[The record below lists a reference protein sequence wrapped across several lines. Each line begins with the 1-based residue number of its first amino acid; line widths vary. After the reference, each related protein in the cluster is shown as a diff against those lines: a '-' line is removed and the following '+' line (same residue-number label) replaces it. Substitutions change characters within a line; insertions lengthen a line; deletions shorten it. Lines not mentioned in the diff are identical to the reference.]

1 MDISGLIDSK
11 LDDLRELCRRFQVK
25 RLEVFGSATNGDFD
39 SAKSD
44 LDFLVEFRPK
54 GSMGAAERYFG
65 LLEGM
70 QDLFQRPIDLVET
83 KAVTNPYFLQNIE
96 KSRTKLYA
104 S

>member
-1 MDISGLIDSK
+1 MDISSLINSK
-11 LDDLRELCRRFQVK
+11 LDDLRGLCDRFQVK
-25 RLEVFGSATNGDFD
+25 RLEVFGSATSGDFD
-39 SAKSD
+39 PAKSD

-54 GSMGAAERYFG
+54 GSMGVAERYFG
-65 LLEGM
+65 LLAGI
-70 QDLFQRPIDLVET
+70 QDLFERPIDLVEA